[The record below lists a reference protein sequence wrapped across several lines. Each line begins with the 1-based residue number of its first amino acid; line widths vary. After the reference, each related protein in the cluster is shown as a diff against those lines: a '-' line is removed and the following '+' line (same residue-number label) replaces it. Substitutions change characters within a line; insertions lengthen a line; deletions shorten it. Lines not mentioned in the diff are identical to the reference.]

1 MPHLFVD
8 ISSHGFGHLAQT
20 APILNQLGERLSG
33 LRLTVRSAL
42 PRTRLADR
50 IRLPFEHLCAASDFG
65 FVMLDPL
72 RIDLAATAERYRA
85 CHREWP
91 AAVAAEARQLRELG
105 ADFVLSNASYRP
117 LAGAALAGIPAAA
130 CCSLNWSDLFTH
142 FFGDEPWAPT
152 IGQEI
157 AAAYRS
163 APFLALQ
170 PAMPMAALASVQR
183 FAPVATSGVDR
194 RAEIEARWPTARG
207 RRLVLVGFGGIAM
220 QANALDVAAW
230 ARRARAQGTA
240 CAWVVPDGWGAGDPD
255 CLAVDRLGLGFSDLL
270 ASCDAVITKPGYGT
284 FVEAACAG
292 TPVLWLRRDDWP
304 EQECLIDWLDRH
316 GVAREL
322 LPDEIAAAEIP
333 AALDEIWRRVPPP
346 RPCPDGAIAVADWLV
361 GNGLDHR

>member
-20 APILNQLGERLSG
+20 APILNGLGARLPD
-33 LRLTVRSAL
+33 LRLTIRSAL
-42 PRTRLADR
+42 PRPRIEGRL
-50 IRLPFEHLCAASDFG
+50 RLPFAHLAAASDFG
-65 FVMLDPL
+65 FVMIDPL

-85 CHREWP
+85 CHRDWP
-91 AAVAAEARQLRELG
+91 AAVAAEARKLRDLG
-105 ADFVLSNASYRP
+105 VDFVLSNASYLP

-130 CCSLNWSDLFTH
+130 CCSLNWSDLFDH
-142 FFGDEPWAPT
+142 FFGQEPWAPA
-152 IGQEI
+152 IGREI

-170 PAMPMAALASVQR
+170 PAMPMAALATVRR
-183 FAPVATSGVDR
+183 FPPVAEPGTNR
-194 RAEIEARWPTARG
+194 RAEVDAKWPAARG

-220 QANALDVAAW
+220 TQAVPRVAAW
-230 ARRARAQGTA
+230 AERARAQAAG
-240 CAWVVPDGWGAGDPD
+240 CCWLVPTGWGAGDAD
-255 CLAVDRLGLGFSDLL
+255 CLASEQLGLGFSDLL

-304 EQECLIDWLDRH
+304 EQDCLIEWLNRH

-322 LPDEIAAAEIP
+322 RPDEIAAA
-333 AALDEIWRRVPPP
+333 AVHVALDELWRRPPP
-346 RPCPDGAIAVADWLV
+346 RRPFPDGASAVGDWLLT
-361 GNGLDHR
+361 GGLLGR

>member
-20 APILNQLGERLSG
+20 APILNRLGERLPG

-42 PRTRLADR
+42 PRPRIAGRLK
-50 IRLPFEHLCAASDFG
+50 LPFDHLCAASDFG
-65 FVMLDPL
+65 FVMIDPW
-72 RIDLAATAERYRA
+72 RIDLAATAERYRS
-85 CHREWP
+85 CHRDWP

-105 ADFVLSNASYRP
+105 ADFVLSNASYLP

-130 CCSLNWSDLFTH
+130 CCSLNWSDLFAH
-142 FFGDEPWAPT
+142 FFGGQAWASA
-152 IGQEI
+152 IGQQI
-157 AAAYRS
+157 AAAYGS

-170 PAMPMAALASVQR
+170 PAMPMAALVSVQR
-183 FAPVATSGVDR
+183 FPPVAATGENR
-194 RAEIEARWPTARG
+194 RAEIEFRWPAARG

-220 QANALDVAAW
+220 PANALDVAAW
-230 ARRARAQGTA
+230 ARRARAQGA
-240 CAWVVPDGWGAGDPD
+240 GCGWLVPEGWGGGDPD
-255 CLAVDRLGLGFSDLL
+255 CLGGDQFGLSFSDLL

-304 EQECLIDWLDRH
+304 EQECLIDWLGQH

-322 LPDEIAAAEIP
+322 RSAELAAAEVP
-333 AALDEIWRRVPPP
+333 AALDQLWRCARPP
-346 RPCPDGAIAVADWLV
+346 RPRADGAVAVVDWLIS
-361 GNGLDHR
+361 GGLDEG